1 MTLLTKLTNCGAAT
15 LLVLAAA
22 SVGAQNQAAA
32 TTFRDVTAA
41 SGIDYET
48 GFSTYFSYP
57 FIDLMANS
65 GAAAGDYD
73 NDGDVDLFIVR
84 GDIGPNL
91 LYRND
96 GALRFTEVAATA
108 GLAWTGPAGRNYRH
122 AGPTFADMDGD
133 GDLDL
138 FLGGLGGDPSLIFRN
153 DGDGTFTDV
162 SVRSGVDIMRAEYS
176 FSAAFGDY
184 DLDGDL
190 DLAVAHW
197 GTDLGRGD
205 PGDTEHLWRNDSD
218 GERIRFTSVSV
229 SAGISPSIMTLA
241 DPEDP
246 FKDVR
251 SPFRQRDWSFTPTFA
266 RIDEDLYPDLLFASD
281 FNRSQ
286 VFLNNG
292 DGTFRN
298 ATDTSVIIDDR
309 GMGSAVGDFD
319 ADGDLDW
326 FVTSVYSDVF
336 ADPSVHATDPFRGNR
351 LYRNDRGR
359 FADATDGAGVVDG
372 GWGWAACAIDFTNDG
387 DLDIFQTN
395 GWTGPNEQ
403 EYGDYA
409 NDRSRAFENDGA
421 GTFNDIAGR
430 LGIDDREFGRG
441 VVCADFD
448 TDGDVD
454 ILLLHDA
461 ATLWENRTSG
471 NSFLRVELRGTA
483 PNTAAAG
490 ARITVRT
497 GAGEGR
503 RTLMREITIGSNY
516 LSQNPPTQ
524 VFGLGAAVECA
535 VEVEWPDGQRT
546 QLTGVAAGQ
555 TLRIEQPAASP

>member
-1 MTLLTKLTNCGAAT
+1 M
-15 LLVLAAA
+15 AA
-22 SVGAQNQAAA
+22 SPSPPV
-32 TTFRDVTAA
+32 
-41 SGIDYET
+41 
-48 GFSTYFSYP
+48 P
-57 FIDLMANS
+57 FGS
-65 GAAAGDYD
+65 
-73 NDGDVDLFIVR
+73 
-84 GDIGPNL
+84 IGPNL

-162 SVRSGVDIMRAEYS
+162 SARSGVDIMRAEYS

-197 GTDLGRGD
+197 GTDYGRGD

-218 GERIRFTSVSV
+218 GE
-229 SAGISPSIMTLA
+229 
-241 DPEDP
+241 
-246 FKDVR
+246 
-251 SPFRQRDWSFTPTFA
+251 
-266 RIDEDLYPDLLFASD
+266 
-281 FNRSQ
+281 
-286 VFLNNG
+286 
-292 DGTFRN
+292 
-298 ATDTSVIIDDR
+298 
-309 GMGSAVGDFD
+309 
-319 ADGDLDW
+319 
-326 FVTSVYSDVF
+326 
-336 ADPSVHATDPFRGNR
+336 
-351 LYRNDRGR
+351 
-359 FADATDGAGVVDG
+359 
-372 GWGWAACAIDFTNDG
+372 
-387 DLDIFQTN
+387 
-395 GWTGPNEQ
+395 
-403 EYGDYA
+403 

-555 TLRIEQPAASP
+555 TLRIEQPAA